1 MHGTSTAVAEGTS
14 PVSGIDGAA
23 NDNGNDKCHVS
34 LATRRKD
41 GQIRAFPVSQHLAV
55 PTAACCFSVLLTA
68 VSNLRSFWKQVGRE
82 L

>member
-23 NDNGNDKCHVS
+23 NDNGNDMCHVS

-41 GQIRAFPVSQHLAV
+41 GQIRAFPVS
-55 PTAACCFSVLLTA
+55 
-68 VSNLRSFWKQVGRE
+68 
-82 L
+82 